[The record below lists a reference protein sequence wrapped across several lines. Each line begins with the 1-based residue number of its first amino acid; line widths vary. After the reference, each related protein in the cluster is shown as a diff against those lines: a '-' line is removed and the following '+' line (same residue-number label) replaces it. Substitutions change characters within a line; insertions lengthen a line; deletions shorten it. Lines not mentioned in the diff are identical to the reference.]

1 MKIQRRTVLKGLL
14 ASTASVARPIVL
26 RAQSA
31 PFKIGMLTVKT
42 GPLAYPGIQCE
53 QGITTF
59 MKENNNMLAGRKV
72 ELIVADTG
80 GSPAGAKNKAQEVIE
95 REKVNVILGPVAAAE
110 LLAITDYV
118 RDHQTPLITLA
129 AAEDVTQRHANPFVV
144 RVSATS
150 GQCCHVLGD
159 YAAKELKYKR
169 AATVAEDW
177 AFGYEQMGAFQRVF
191 EEEGGKVVKKLWAPF
206 ITPDFTPYIAQI
218 QNVDCVVNGFA
229 GSNPIRFMRAFAD
242 LGAKAKF
249 PLLAGWTAMDDAAL
263 RTLGNEAVGVV
274 STSWYSADYD
284 SPKNKQFVADIKKN
298 YNVLPGVASACMY
311 IAGQCV
317 EAALQKFD
325 GKAVDGKAFSDALH
339 EVSMADSPRGKF
351 RFDHLGNVI
360 GTIFIRKCERKNGE
374 LVNTVIKTYPNVSQF
389 WTYDEKWFLSQPV
402 YSRNYPP
409 AKNLEP

>member
-14 ASTASVARPIVL
+14 ASTASVAAPTVL
-26 RAQSA
+26 SAQSVA
-31 PFKIGMLTVKT
+31 FKIGLLTVKT
-42 GPLAYPGIQCE
+42 GPLAYPGVQCE

-72 ELIVADTG
+72 ELIVADSG
-80 GSPAGAKNKAQEVIE
+80 GNPAGAKTKAQELIE

-118 RDHQTPLITLA
+118 RDRQTPLITLA
-129 AAEDVTQRHANPFVV
+129 AAEDVTQRHANPFVI

-159 YAAKELKYKR
+159 YAATELKYKR

-191 EEEGGKVVKKLWAPF
+191 EEDGGKVVKKIWAPF

-274 STSWYSADYD
+274 SASWYSADYN
-284 SPKNKQFVADIKKN
+284 SPKNKQFVADMRKN

-317 EAALQKFD
+317 EAALQKFAGKAID
-325 GKAVDGKAFSDALH
+325 GKTFADALH
-339 EVSMADSPRGKF
+339 KVSMANSPRGKF

-360 GTIFIRKCERKNGE
+360 GTIFIRRCERKNGE
-374 LVNTVIKTYPNVSQF
+374 LVNTVIKTYPDVSQF